1 MPTPGPSPSS
11 DERPHDDRGPMLL
24 GVSWGLTALA
34 SAFLGLR
41 LYCKL
46 NIRRGLW
53 WDDWILIA
61 AWCTIVAT
69 DATTT
74 VLVNDFNYGMHDWD
88 LNIYNP
94 PRFMVIIYS
103 RATLSI
109 TAAVWTKTAFALT
122 LLRLTTGMT
131 KAFVWF
137 IIISMNIAM
146 GFAAMVP
153 WIQCKP
159 LAKGWIMDLP
169 GTCWAPRV
177 GSKIWIAT
185 GAYSAAMDFTLAILP
200 WTFMWNIALR
210 RKEKIGV
217 VVAMSMGAV

>member
-1 MPTPGPSPSS
+1 MSTTGLSPSS
-11 DERPHDDRGPMLL
+11 DDHPHDDRGPMLL

-153 WIQCKP
+153 DSMQAASQGLDHG
-159 LAKGWIMDLP
+159 LAGHLL
-169 GTCWAPRV
+169 
-177 GSKIWIAT
+177 GSSS
-185 GAYSAAMDFTLAILP
+185 YSAAMDFTLAILP

>member
-1 MPTPGPSPSS
+1 MCPVYLPG
-11 DERPHDDRGPMLL
+11 
-24 GVSWGLTALA
+24 
-34 SAFLGLR
+34 
-41 LYCKL
+41 
-46 NIRRGLW
+46 IQ
-53 WDDWILIA
+53 
-61 AWCTIVAT
+61 CTIVAT

-146 GFAAMVP
+146 GFSAMVL

-177 GSKIWIAT
+177 GSRIWIAT
-185 GAYSAAMDFTLAILP
+185 GGWSSSHSLA
-200 WTFMWNIALR
+200 R
-210 RKEKIGV
+210 G
-217 VVAMSMGAV
+217 SG

>member
-1 MPTPGPSPSS
+1 
-11 DERPHDDRGPMLL
+11 MLVS
-24 GVSWGLTALA
+24 VSWGLTALA

-69 DATTT
+69 NAITT
-74 VLVNDFNYGMHDWD
+74 VLVNDFKYGRHDWD
-88 LNIYNP
+88 LEIYDP
-94 PRFMVIIYS
+94 VRFIIVIYS
-103 RATLSI
+103 RATITI

-169 GTCWAPRV
+169 
-177 GSKIWIAT
+177 
-185 GAYSAAMDFTLAILP
+185 AYSAAMDFTLAILP
-200 WTFMWNIALR
+200 WTFIWNILLR
-210 RKEKIGV
+210 SKEKIGV

>member
-1 MPTPGPSPSS
+1 
-11 DERPHDDRGPMLL
+11 MLL
-24 GVSWGLTALA
+24 GVSWGLAALA

-53 WDDWILIA
+53 WDDWVLIA
-61 AWCTIVAT
+61 SWCTIVAT
-69 DATTT
+69 GVTTT
-74 VLVNDFNYGMHDWD
+74 VLVKDFKYGHHDWD
-88 LNIYNP
+88 LDIYDP
-94 PRFMVIIYS
+94 VRFMIVIYS
-103 RATLSI
+103 RATITI
-109 TAAVWTKTAFALT
+109 TAIVWTKTAFAIT

-137 IIISMNIAM
+137 IIISMNVAM
-146 GFAAMVP
+146 GFGAMVP

-159 LAKGWIMDLP
+159 LAKGWIRDLH

-185 GAYSAAMDFTLAILP
+185 GGWFSPHAFP
-200 WTFMWNIALR
+200 CW
-210 RKEKIGV
+210 
-217 VVAMSMGAV
+217 